1 MHYVDLCWQKQ
12 FNKGASMKNTILGV
26 LILGT
31 MSLMGC
37 ATSTTAPH
45 YGEPH
50 APMTQHYEDSLFK
63 VTNNGEFSVE
73 VLFPDKK
80 VEMGVNKVDFIIHDK
95 QDRDVTGAR
104 ITVTPWMPS
113 MNHGVMEKPVV
124 IGKGGGMYRI
134 ENVVFSMTGDWELR
148 VEIASGS
155 VTDTVNIPLPA
166 VGAMGHTHAMMAP
179 DKSKLDLATEKTSMK
194 GHFTVSYKSDVQPV
208 PINKLHSWDLT
219 VKSADGKLLKN
230 ARVMILGDMPEH
242 GHGFPT
248 EPEVSGTMEDGHYL
262 VEGIKF
268 SMPGWWVVT
277 FHITAGDMMDQ
288 VSFNLLLQ

>member
-1 MHYVDLCWQKQ
+1 M
-12 FNKGASMKNTILGV
+12 MKRIILGV
-26 LILGT
+26 FILGM
-31 MSLMGC
+31 MSWMGC
-37 ATSTTAPH
+37 ATPMTAPPQ
-45 YGEPH
+45 GETH
-50 APMTQHYEDSLFK
+50 APMTQHYEDSVFK
-63 VTNNGEFSVE
+63 VTENGEFSVE

-80 VEMGVNKVDFIIHDK
+80 VEMGVNNVDFIVHNK
-95 QDRDVTGAR
+95 QDKDVTGAR

-113 MNHGVMEKPVV
+113 MGHGVMEKPV
-124 IGKGGGMYRI
+124 ITERGGGLYNI
-134 ENVVFSMTGDWELR
+134 KNVVFSMTGDWELR

-166 VGAMGHTHAMMAP
+166 VGAMGHTHTMKAP
-179 DKSKLDLATEKTSMK
+179 DKSKIDTAMERTSMK

-208 PINKLHSWDLT
+208 PVNRLHSWDLT

-230 ARVMILGDMPEH
+230 ASVKILGDMPEH

-262 VEGIKF
+262 VEGLKF